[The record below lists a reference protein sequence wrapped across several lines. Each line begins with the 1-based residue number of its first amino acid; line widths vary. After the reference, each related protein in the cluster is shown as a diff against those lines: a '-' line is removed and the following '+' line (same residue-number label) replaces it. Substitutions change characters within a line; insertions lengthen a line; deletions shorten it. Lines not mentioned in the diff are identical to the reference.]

1 MTLKG
6 KNKFL
11 RSIIVCLVAVAFV
24 AGIAGVVYSQ
34 NNASVKV
41 EFKGDTWNTNKEF
54 GQKQWF
60 MNANE
65 NEVKFIVDLSD
76 YKMESTGSEGSGGED
91 TTPPVEPEQPENQDT
106 EEPENPPLD
115 GVEEGNETPDNAEV
129 VSEGEDIQP
138 DEDNGDVNT
147 PENNETTEKVEI
159 KYPKLEEVM
168 DINIITENITI
179 EPGQVE
185 FAEHL
190 EIEVVD
196 GKEIGVFKGKYEVT
210 IPLNKKDD
218 FDQDIMVE
226 TDFNINVELTLKGVL
241 GTEDGNVKKSFNI
254 VKDVTT
260 PTITITGVSEGCSGP
275 VEDINISLDEDS
287 NMYVT
292 LEKIKDDAAI
302 SVITEDIKNTKVFNI
317 DASNYEDGKY
327 RLSVVA
333 IDKAGNEVIKQVTFN
348 VNKHAP
354 IVKFNGESL
363 KHFYNSKETE
373 ITIDINDG
381 NKIDY
386 KNSKVIIKGPN
397 GFKYEGNFAGD
408 NSEVW
413 SDIVTL
419 GEDGEY
425 TVFVKTKDELSE
437 GEVDKEDDVDNFTK
451 IDEKFILDTKA
462 PQINVLTLDG
472 DDYKNIIGYPTFDG
486 VIYLNNDNIKFELN
500 KADELKEFK
509 AKFNG
514 DLNEEITDISA
525 PVKLEDGTYELTI
538 TAKDEAGN
546 EAEVQVINFIVDTDP
561 VDVKFDGDIK
571 NGEHYNTDKTL
582 VVTLGGNNLNL
593 SQKNNRVEIVKD
605 GGQPVIEFF
614 DKNED
619 TFIKDFTEEGAY
631 TVTVFATDKA
641 GNEAIE
647 ENTITFTIDKTEPVI
662 IVEDYATLQGS
673 FNKENKTLKIIVNEA
688 NLQEDSAINLTY
700 TIPTYDEDGNEVE
713 AKEKVINLLKAEHSS
728 GVYRIEYVVGEDI
741 NWDVIES
748 INYAVKFNVKDKS
761 GNQYI
766 LKEHEGGEKI
776 EISDLNFT
784 IDKKP
789 ARVSINH
796 NGKKYNEENEEYY
809 ISAKD
814 DKTIQIIFEDQNYE
828 DSNTKIIVNEKE
840 ETEADGWNKVVESN
854 KATYSKSF
862 DDNGIYNIN
871 VLAKDKA
878 GNESSDSNKV
888 KLIVDNHA
896 PTVSINMDEI
906 NLQSKMEH
914 FFGISSAKSLS
925 IKIKDTNIAQDGL
938 NEKEVIIKIYKDDS
952 KEPLDIDFT
961 ENNKSSDDCR
971 EFTTDYFSKENTN
984 EDLNGLYK
992 VIVVATDKAGNIY
1005 NESEEI
1011 VAEFTI
1017 DNTRPIVSFDGVEE
1031 GHYFGIITDNEDLQ
1045 KKNNITVVVKDDNI
1059 SEINSIEIKNGT
1071 EDYIIKELNWIVDS
1085 NSGEARLPLAL
1096 IEDGHYEIKVNSTD
1110 KAGNEVIENNTI
1122 KFTIDNEKPEIGIW
1136 ANVLNSNNELG
1147 DAIKNEQH
1155 INIEEAQINVT
1166 ISDINL
1172 YSDLSLLDE
1181 NANNYVSI
1189 KRTLGTETK
1198 DVKKD
1203 DGVEVR
1209 TYMDKASGA
1218 ITVSADVELEGTYT
1232 IVVNSNDKANNKNN
1246 ASFEFTI
1253 DRTNPEVVISN
1264 YDEIN
1269 GKFLG
1274 SNQNVEIKV
1283 TELNYN
1289 DGDIKVNL
1297 SKQNTNGEFDKNYE
1311 RSEKAN
1317 VNSANKYTTTEDGK
1331 YIYTVTGKDKA
1342 GNDVV
1347 LKVGDNKIPVVNLTF
1362 VVDTKNPEFKISG
1375 LDRENNHYN
1384 VTKDLTITV
1393 TDDNQLK
1400 NEVKI
1405 FKASKEGENLTE
1417 IDKTQFIV
1425 AEPSITEP
1433 TLDNYGNTEKVN
1445 EYKYNF
1451 KADQNNDG
1459 YYKIEI
1465 VSTDI
1470 IGNNHNVSKTWMF
1483 TIDSKSP
1490 VISFN
1495 DFNILNGSFRQS
1507 FDKVTV
1513 NIDETN
1519 INHDDTNM
1527 VVSYTKTTPDGV
1539 TSDSVVF
1546 RQRTNT
1552 ATYTVDND
1560 GNSLFADADA
1570 IYTFTVS
1577 GVDAATNEAVT
1588 KTISFT
1594 KDATKPEVSIT
1605 GVEEGE
1611 HYNTDKHVKIL
1622 SHDVNHEINTVTVTK
1637 DGQSYSVGEFSVNGR
1652 DAVINHT
1659 FSQEGEYVI
1668 TLYSKDKAG
1677 NDNTTSK
1684 SFTIDKTAPVI
1695 TPVFKGENREIKP
1708 GEYINKIFTP
1718 EFKLDKAEDKFD
1730 FITLNEGQNVTGA
1743 VPMSST
1749 EMVYHYTGQAS
1760 DKAGNITPLDI
1771 TFTVDVTNPE
1781 VKVTGIIDG
1790 FFSED
1795 MKPEYEITDTNL
1807 DNANTSVTLND
1818 KEFKSGTKIEEQ
1830 DYYSLKL
1837 LGTDLAT
1844 NTTARNIVFAI
1855 DKDKPVI
1862 KFLEEMSGKYFTEDF
1877 IPNFIIE
1884 DLTDYTIIAM
1894 TLDGVDYE
1902 IGDPITEEG
1911 KHVLYIEVK
1920 DKAENVESISVEFIL
1935 DKTPPKFIV
1944 NGIKNKEI
1952 YVEPVTAE
1960 ITLENPLDKITGV
1973 TVNGELAQG
1982 DVKEEN
1988 GQQVIK
1994 LNFTDINDYE
2004 VVLKAV
2010 DEAGNETEEVINF
2023 KIVKKNIFTT
2033 IYANKA
2039 IFYPLVAAIPTIA
2052 VTGAITVV
2060 RKNKKKET
2068 QEEDSEE

>member
-1 MTLKG
+1 M
-6 KNKFL
+6 
-11 RSIIVCLVAVAFV
+11 
-24 AGIAGVVYSQ
+24 
-34 NNASVKV
+34 
-41 EFKGDTWNTNKEF
+41 
-54 GQKQWF
+54 
-60 MNANE
+60 
-65 NEVKFIVDLSD
+65 
-76 YKMESTGSEGSGGED
+76 
-91 TTPPVEPEQPENQDT
+91 
-106 EEPENPPLD
+106 
-115 GVEEGNETPDNAEV
+115 
-129 VSEGEDIQP
+129 
-138 DEDNGDVNT
+138 
-147 PENNETTEKVEI
+147 
-159 KYPKLEEVM
+159 
-168 DINIITENITI
+168 
-179 EPGQVE
+179 
-185 FAEHL
+185 
-190 EIEVVD
+190 
-196 GKEIGVFKGKYEVT
+196 
-210 IPLNKKDD
+210 
-218 FDQDIMVE
+218 
-226 TDFNINVELTLKGVL
+226 
-241 GTEDGNVKKSFNI
+241 
-254 VKDVTT
+254 
-260 PTITITGVSEGCSGP
+260 
-275 VEDINISLDEDS
+275 
-287 NMYVT
+287 
-292 LEKIKDDAAI
+292 
-302 SVITEDIKNTKVFNI
+302 
-317 DASNYEDGKY
+317 
-327 RLSVVA
+327 
-333 IDKAGNEVIKQVTFN
+333 
-348 VNKHAP
+348 
-354 IVKFNGESL
+354 
-363 KHFYNSKETE
+363 
-373 ITIDINDG
+373 
-381 NKIDY
+381 
-386 KNSKVIIKGPN
+386 
-397 GFKYEGNFAGD
+397 
-408 NSEVW
+408 
-413 SDIVTL
+413 
-419 GEDGEY
+419 
-425 TVFVKTKDELSE
+425 
-437 GEVDKEDDVDNFTK
+437 
-451 IDEKFILDTKA
+451 
-462 PQINVLTLDG
+462 
-472 DDYKNIIGYPTFDG
+472 
-486 VIYLNNDNIKFELN
+486 
-500 KADELKEFK
+500 
-509 AKFNG
+509 
-514 DLNEEITDISA
+514 
-525 PVKLEDGTYELTI
+525 
-538 TAKDEAGN
+538 
-546 EAEVQVINFIVDTDP
+546 
-561 VDVKFDGDIK
+561 
-571 NGEHYNTDKTL
+571 
-582 VVTLGGNNLNL
+582 
-593 SQKNNRVEIVKD
+593 
-605 GGQPVIEFF
+605 
-614 DKNED
+614 
-619 TFIKDFTEEGAY
+619 
-631 TVTVFATDKA
+631 
-641 GNEAIE
+641 
-647 ENTITFTIDKTEPVI
+647 
-662 IVEDYATLQGS
+662 
-673 FNKENKTLKIIVNEA
+673 
-688 NLQEDSAINLTY
+688 
-700 TIPTYDEDGNEVE
+700 
-713 AKEKVINLLKAEHSS
+713 
-728 GVYRIEYVVGEDI
+728 
-741 NWDVIES
+741 
-748 INYAVKFNVKDKS
+748 
-761 GNQYI
+761 
-766 LKEHEGGEKI
+766 
-776 EISDLNFT
+776 
-784 IDKKP
+784 
-789 ARVSINH
+789 
-796 NGKKYNEENEEYY
+796 
-809 ISAKD
+809 
-814 DKTIQIIFEDQNYE
+814 
-828 DSNTKIIVNEKE
+828 
-840 ETEADGWNKVVESN
+840 
-854 KATYSKSF
+854 
-862 DDNGIYNIN
+862 
-871 VLAKDKA
+871 
-878 GNESSDSNKV
+878 
-888 KLIVDNHA
+888 
-896 PTVSINMDEI
+896 
-906 NLQSKMEH
+906 
-914 FFGISSAKSLS
+914 
-925 IKIKDTNIAQDGL
+925 
-938 NEKEVIIKIYKDDS
+938 
-952 KEPLDIDFT
+952 
-961 ENNKSSDDCR
+961 
-971 EFTTDYFSKENTN
+971 
-984 EDLNGLYK
+984 
-992 VIVVATDKAGNIY
+992 
-1005 NESEEI
+1005 
-1011 VAEFTI
+1011 
-1017 DNTRPIVSFDGVEE
+1017 
-1031 GHYFGIITDNEDLQ
+1031 
-1045 KKNNITVVVKDDNI
+1045 
-1059 SEINSIEIKNGT
+1059 
-1071 EDYIIKELNWIVDS
+1071 
-1085 NSGEARLPLAL
+1085 
-1096 IEDGHYEIKVNSTD
+1096 
-1110 KAGNEVIENNTI
+1110 
-1122 KFTIDNEKPEIGIW
+1122 
-1136 ANVLNSNNELG
+1136 
-1147 DAIKNEQH
+1147 
-1155 INIEEAQINVT
+1155 
-1166 ISDINL
+1166 
-1172 YSDLSLLDE
+1172 
-1181 NANNYVSI
+1181 
-1189 KRTLGTETK
+1189 
-1198 DVKKD
+1198 
-1203 DGVEVR
+1203 
-1209 TYMDKASGA
+1209 
-1218 ITVSADVELEGTYT
+1218 
-1232 IVVNSNDKANNKNN
+1232 
-1246 ASFEFTI
+1246 
-1253 DRTNPEVVISN
+1253 
-1264 YDEIN
+1264 
-1269 GKFLG
+1269 
-1274 SNQNVEIKV
+1274 
-1283 TELNYN
+1283 
-1289 DGDIKVNL
+1289 
-1297 SKQNTNGEFDKNYE
+1297 
-1311 RSEKAN
+1311 
-1317 VNSANKYTTTEDGK
+1317 
-1331 YIYTVTGKDKA
+1331 
-1342 GNDVV
+1342 
-1347 LKVGDNKIPVVNLTF
+1347 
-1362 VVDTKNPEFKISG
+1362 
-1375 LDRENNHYN
+1375 
-1384 VTKDLTITV
+1384 
-1393 TDDNQLK
+1393 
-1400 NEVKI
+1400 KI

-1920 DKAENVESISVEFIL
+1920 DKAENIESISVEFIL

>member
-1 MTLKG
+1 M
-6 KNKFL
+6 
-11 RSIIVCLVAVAFV
+11 
-24 AGIAGVVYSQ
+24 
-34 NNASVKV
+34 
-41 EFKGDTWNTNKEF
+41 
-54 GQKQWF
+54 
-60 MNANE
+60 
-65 NEVKFIVDLSD
+65 
-76 YKMESTGSEGSGGED
+76 
-91 TTPPVEPEQPENQDT
+91 
-106 EEPENPPLD
+106 
-115 GVEEGNETPDNAEV
+115 
-129 VSEGEDIQP
+129 
-138 DEDNGDVNT
+138 
-147 PENNETTEKVEI
+147 
-159 KYPKLEEVM
+159 
-168 DINIITENITI
+168 
-179 EPGQVE
+179 
-185 FAEHL
+185 
-190 EIEVVD
+190 
-196 GKEIGVFKGKYEVT
+196 
-210 IPLNKKDD
+210 
-218 FDQDIMVE
+218 
-226 TDFNINVELTLKGVL
+226 
-241 GTEDGNVKKSFNI
+241 
-254 VKDVTT
+254 
-260 PTITITGVSEGCSGP
+260 
-275 VEDINISLDEDS
+275 
-287 NMYVT
+287 
-292 LEKIKDDAAI
+292 
-302 SVITEDIKNTKVFNI
+302 
-317 DASNYEDGKY
+317 
-327 RLSVVA
+327 
-333 IDKAGNEVIKQVTFN
+333 
-348 VNKHAP
+348 
-354 IVKFNGESL
+354 
-363 KHFYNSKETE
+363 
-373 ITIDINDG
+373 
-381 NKIDY
+381 
-386 KNSKVIIKGPN
+386 
-397 GFKYEGNFAGD
+397 
-408 NSEVW
+408 
-413 SDIVTL
+413 
-419 GEDGEY
+419 
-425 TVFVKTKDELSE
+425 
-437 GEVDKEDDVDNFTK
+437 
-451 IDEKFILDTKA
+451 
-462 PQINVLTLDG
+462 
-472 DDYKNIIGYPTFDG
+472 
-486 VIYLNNDNIKFELN
+486 
-500 KADELKEFK
+500 
-509 AKFNG
+509 
-514 DLNEEITDISA
+514 
-525 PVKLEDGTYELTI
+525 
-538 TAKDEAGN
+538 
-546 EAEVQVINFIVDTDP
+546 
-561 VDVKFDGDIK
+561 
-571 NGEHYNTDKTL
+571 
-582 VVTLGGNNLNL
+582 
-593 SQKNNRVEIVKD
+593 
-605 GGQPVIEFF
+605 
-614 DKNED
+614 
-619 TFIKDFTEEGAY
+619 
-631 TVTVFATDKA
+631 
-641 GNEAIE
+641 
-647 ENTITFTIDKTEPVI
+647 
-662 IVEDYATLQGS
+662 
-673 FNKENKTLKIIVNEA
+673 
-688 NLQEDSAINLTY
+688 
-700 TIPTYDEDGNEVE
+700 
-713 AKEKVINLLKAEHSS
+713 
-728 GVYRIEYVVGEDI
+728 
-741 NWDVIES
+741 
-748 INYAVKFNVKDKS
+748 
-761 GNQYI
+761 
-766 LKEHEGGEKI
+766 
-776 EISDLNFT
+776 
-784 IDKKP
+784 
-789 ARVSINH
+789 
-796 NGKKYNEENEEYY
+796 
-809 ISAKD
+809 
-814 DKTIQIIFEDQNYE
+814 
-828 DSNTKIIVNEKE
+828 
-840 ETEADGWNKVVESN
+840 
-854 KATYSKSF
+854 
-862 DDNGIYNIN
+862 
-871 VLAKDKA
+871 
-878 GNESSDSNKV
+878 
-888 KLIVDNHA
+888 
-896 PTVSINMDEI
+896 
-906 NLQSKMEH
+906 
-914 FFGISSAKSLS
+914 
-925 IKIKDTNIAQDGL
+925 
-938 NEKEVIIKIYKDDS
+938 
-952 KEPLDIDFT
+952 
-961 ENNKSSDDCR
+961 
-971 EFTTDYFSKENTN
+971 
-984 EDLNGLYK
+984 
-992 VIVVATDKAGNIY
+992 ATDKAGNIY

-1155 INIEEAQINVT
+1155 INIEGAQINVT

-1232 IVVNSNDKANNKNN
+1232 IVVNSNDKADNKNN

-1884 DLTDYTIIAM
+1884 DLTDYTIIAI
-1894 TLDGVDYE
+1894 TLDGLDY
-1902 IGDPITEEG
+1902 
-1911 KHVLYIEVK
+1911 
-1920 DKAENVESISVEFIL
+1920 
-1935 DKTPPKFIV
+1935 
-1944 NGIKNKEI
+1944 
-1952 YVEPVTAE
+1952 
-1960 ITLENPLDKITGV
+1960 
-1973 TVNGELAQG
+1973 
-1982 DVKEEN
+1982 
-1988 GQQVIK
+1988 
-1994 LNFTDINDYE
+1994 
-2004 VVLKAV
+2004 
-2010 DEAGNETEEVINF
+2010 
-2023 KIVKKNIFTT
+2023 
-2033 IYANKA
+2033 
-2039 IFYPLVAAIPTIA
+2039 
-2052 VTGAITVV
+2052 
-2060 RKNKKKET
+2060 
-2068 QEEDSEE
+2068 